1 MKRIKDFFR
10 KILVFPVVRF
20 LIKVRVHPTVI
31 TVLTLFPAI
40 AAFFFYRHGTFWAGA
55 ICFFICG
62 ILDTFDGELA
72 RQTKRV
78 SRVGGFLDSTIDR
91 INEFIIYLG
100 LFSYYYNRQ
109 NWVLFWI
116 FIALFGSI
124 MVSYTRARAEGLG
137 TTAQVGIFERFTRIV
152 LLIAGSV
159 FGPKIM
165 IYVLVILSIGTMTTY
180 LRRIYYVYRQNH
192 REPVDR

>member
-1 MKRIKDFFR
+1 MRRIKDFFR
-10 KILVFPVVRF
+10 KILVLPVVSV
-20 LIKVRVHPTVI
+20 LVKLHVHPTVI
-31 TVLTLFPAI
+31 TVSTLLPAI
-40 AAFFFYRHGTFWAGA
+40 AAFFFYRAGIFWAGA
-55 ICFFICG
+55 VCFFFCG
-62 ILDTFDGELA
+62 IFDTFDGELA

-100 LFSYYYNRQ
+100 LFTYYFNRQ

-116 FIALFGSI
+116 FAALFGSI

-152 LLIAGSV
+152 LLIVGSV
-159 FGPKIM
+159 FGPKFM
-165 IYVLVILSIGTMTTY
+165 IYVLIVLSVGTMTTS